1 VKYYK
6 SRFSFRHCFVV
17 FSYLTRP
24 RSQSHC
30 QEQHQQT
37 STNKRVFSGKRGKNG
52 EKEVGAASNLNK
64 QAPFL

>member
-1 VKYYK
+1 
-6 SRFSFRHCFVV
+6 
-17 FSYLTRP
+17 LTRP